1 MKPISFI
8 ALIAC
13 FPFNA
18 YTQSNSDSAESNW
31 SGSLAAY
38 YYFIPGDKIPPTI
51 TGIADHHALHLE
63 SRYNY
68 EDINSLSVFAGYNIE
83 KELGGVDI
91 TATPMA
97 GMVVGHTNGILP
109 GLEFNIS
116 YKAFTL
122 YSENEYMLDFKGKEN
137 YFFYSWT
144 QLSVQVFKNV
154 STGVLAQSLR
164 WYQTKFDVQ
173 RGLYAEYTTGKFT
186 FDFYYFNPFTDYHFI
201 IASAN
206 ISF

>member
-13 FPFNA
+13 FPFIA
-18 YTQSNSDSAESNW
+18 YTQSGSDSAESNW

-51 TGIADHHALHLE
+51 TGIADHGALHLE

-83 KELGGVDI
+83 KNLGELSI
-91 TATPMA
+91 AATPMA
-97 GMVVGHTNGILP
+97 GMVVGNTKGILP
-109 GLEFNIS
+109 GLEFTFS
-116 YKAFTL
+116 YKTFTL

-144 QLSVQVFKNV
+144 QLSAEAFKNV
-154 STGVLAQSLR
+154 SAGVLAQSLR

-173 RGLYAEYTTGKFT
+173 RGLFGEYSTGRFT
-186 FDFYYFNPFTDYHFI
+186 FDLYYFNPFTDYHFI